1 MTARKTTFVCSLVIF
16 TVAGIVGGDFLVRRH
31 IESVRAMAATAP
43 PAEPQVGLNGIF
55 GARQAANT
63 DFPFKGGLPHNLLN
77 APIDDPDLRLFPFVP
92 KSGEVALL
100 NEVPADA
107 TKTEVAA
114 PRAPAVPE
122 QPVKPPQQISPPSEA
137 SPIGEAGPDAAADV
151 RKIIEQEFPSAP
163 SEELEVWRDSL
174 KSLSP
179 AVVRDILQLR
189 RKFSSQPAPQPSPP
203 AVPRARASEPKSA
216 ALDAANAS
224 EPRTPLV
231 SSSAGMSPSLGA
243 VSGGGDRLPIVISPL
258 QPPSVPLHP
267 PPASP
272 HPSPEA
278 LDRLQSTI
286 SALNTACQV
295 IVNNMANAS
304 TTGFKRSRVIFE
316 DADYQRIRFA
326 GTLDLQNRPTAT
338 GLAIGSG
345 IRVQCTQID
354 QSPGIL
360 LDTNPRLD
368 LAIVGDGF
376 FKVQDEQHSLY
387 TRAGNFSL
395 NANGDIV
402 LGSANRGRLLEPNI
416 NIPQDATD
424 VIVSPEGIVSV
435 LQANSTSTT
444 QAGTIQIT
452 KFVNPGGLV
461 PAGENLLEDLGG
473 AGTPLTAS
481 PGQQGLG
488 VLRQRF
494 LESSNVKLQDELA
507 ELKRLSAQLQALR
520 AAAEILS
527 GSR

>member
-1 MTARKTTFVCSLVIF
+1 MTARKTMFVCSLVIF
-16 TVAGIVGGDFLVRRH
+16 TVTGIVGGDFLVRRH

-100 NEVPADA
+100 NEAPADA
-107 TKTEVAA
+107 TKTEAATPRPPAA
-114 PRAPAVPE
+114 PE
-122 QPVKPPQQISPPSEA
+122 QAANPPQRILPPSEA
-137 SPIGEAGPDAAADV
+137 SPIGEAGPDATADV
-151 RKIIEQEFPSAP
+151 RKIIEQEFPGAP
-163 SEELEVWRDSL
+163 TEELEVWRDSL

-189 RKFSSQPAPQPSPP
+189 RKFSSQSAPLPHAPAI
-203 AVPRARASEPKSA
+203 PRAGPSEPKSP
-216 ALDAANAS
+216 ALDAGNAA

-231 SSSAGMSPSLGA
+231 SSSAGILEPRGTE
-243 VSGGGDRLPIVISPL
+243 SGGGARLPLANSPV
-258 QPPSVPLHP
+258 QPPSVPLYP
-267 PPASP
+267 PPATP
-272 HPSPEA
+272 RLPTEA
-278 LDRLQSTI
+278 LDRMQSTI
-286 SALNTACQV
+286 SALNLACQV

-316 DADYQRIRFA
+316 DADYQRLKFA
-326 GTLDLQNRPTAT
+326 GTLDGHNRLTAN

-360 LDTNPRLD
+360 LDTNGRLD

-376 FKVQDEQHSLY
+376 FKIQDEKHTLY
-387 TRAGNFSL
+387 TRAGYFSL
-395 NANGDIV
+395 NSNGDLV
-402 LGSANRGRLLEPNI
+402 LGSANCGRLLEPKI

-435 LQANSTSTT
+435 LQANATNT
-444 QAGTIQIT
+444 AMVGTIQIM

-473 AGTPLTAS
+473 AGIPLTAS

-488 VLRQRF
+488 VLRQRC
-494 LESSNVKLQDELA
+494 LESSNVKLQEELA

-520 AAAEILS
+520 TAAEILS
-527 GSR
+527 GNR